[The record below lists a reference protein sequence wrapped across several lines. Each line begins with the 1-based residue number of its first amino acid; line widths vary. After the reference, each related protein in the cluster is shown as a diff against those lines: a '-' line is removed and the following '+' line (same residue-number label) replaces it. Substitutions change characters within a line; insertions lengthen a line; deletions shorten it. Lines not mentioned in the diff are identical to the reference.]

1 MRSFLTR
8 PVKVIDIPLEN
19 IGSPSINNVEW
30 IPKKWGEENM
40 DTVKNH
46 IEKEGLERP
55 DTTTKIHAV
64 GGRLKGRKAL
74 VTGASKGIGREI
86 AIALASEGA
95 DVAINYRSSEVEAEE
110 VARWLENLGVNT
122 WVYPADVG
130 NMDSVKDM
138 KHCLEKYFGGIDIL
152 VNNAGINVDKL
163 FVKMDPEM
171 WNKVI
176 SVNLTGVF
184 NCTNAFIDRILE
196 SEHGRIINITS
207 IVGQMGNVGQVNYA
221 ASKAGIIGMT
231 KALARELAR
240 KNVTV
245 NAIAPG
251 FIETDMV
258 RGIPDKVKEKILT
271 QIPLG
276 RFGLP
281 WEVARA
287 VIYLASDDAAYI
299 TGHVLNIN
307 GGMYL

>member
-1 MRSFLTR
+1 MRNLNTETERDGESQ
-8 PVKVIDIPLEN
+8 PDIASYVYA
-19 IGSPSINNVEW
+19 GS
-30 IPKKWGEENM
+30 
-40 DTVKNH
+40 
-46 IEKEGLERP
+46 
-55 DTTTKIHAV
+55 
-64 GGRLKGRKAL
+64 GRLAGRKAL

-86 AIALASEGA
+86 ALGLASEGA

-110 VARWLENLGVNT
+110 VARWLEGLGVNT
-122 WVYPADVG
+122 WVYPADVSDK
-130 NMDSVKDM
+130 DSVIEM
-138 KHCLEKYFGGIDIL
+138 KQCLQKYFGDIDIL

-163 FVKMDPEM
+163 FVKMDHEM
-171 WNKVI
+171 WDKVI

-184 NCTNAFIDRILE
+184 NCTNSFIDKILE
-196 SEHGRIINITS
+196 SDHGRIINITS

-231 KALARELAR
+231 KALAKELAR

-258 RGIPDKVKEKILT
+258 RGIPDKIKDKILT

-276 RFGLP
+276 RFGRP
-281 WEVARA
+281 EEVAKA
-287 VIYLASDDAAYI
+287 VVYLASDDAAYM
-299 TGHVLNIN
+299 TGHVLNLN

>member
-1 MRSFLTR
+1 MEIVNNEIEIDKKDGYTFTSKNRSA
-8 PVKVIDIPLEN
+8 
-19 IGSPSINNVEW
+19 GS
-30 IPKKWGEENM
+30 
-40 DTVKNH
+40 
-46 IEKEGLERP
+46 
-55 DTTTKIHAV
+55 
-64 GGRLKGRKAL
+64 RLVGRKAL

-110 VARWLENLGVNT
+110 VARWLEDLGVNT
-122 WVYPADVG
+122 WVYPADVSDM
-130 NMDSVKDM
+130 NSVKDM

-152 VNNAGINVDKL
+152 VNNAGVNVDKL
-163 FVKMDPEM
+163 FVKMDQEM

-196 SEHGRIINITS
+196 SKNGRIINITS

-240 KNVTV
+240 KKVTV

-258 RGIPDKVKEKILT
+258 KGIPDNIKEKILT

-281 WEVARA
+281 KEVAKA
-287 VIYLASDDAAYI
+287 VVYLASDDASYI